1 MEMPFA
7 SYKLMRFFAICGG
20 LIGVIQSLAWLGL
33 SITAILGY
41 YCNIDFAGTTANYGT
56 ILQLTLYRLYF
67 QGECTPNAFPVIEFE
82 AIQELDLMTPSTV
95 NIWMWVVLSFSAVWL
110 FSSLT
115 LIINVKKSNLKY
127 ANVFLYIWV
136 LITFIVSMID
146 LVMFI
151 FFVLDYET
159 ILSHSFSQTLNF
171 APTTS
176 SVLLSAQVSAGI
188 MFSVALRGYL
198 LWVINMGICLFLFT
212 QTFKIYDYN
221 KLAASGV
228 TSNTYMNNA
237 FKNDE
242 GPQAAINNTPI
253 RGYETQATHPWYNYL
268 TTDIPRARPP
278 TMMRSSSATGLEESF
293 QKRMNTVDS
302 KVATPTDVVLRNI
315 NTVPNRNSHVNNLG
329 YVQTPAP
336 SFEAKPQL
344 RSGILRNSRYQ

>member
-1 MEMPFA
+1 
-7 SYKLMRFFAICGG
+7 
-20 LIGVIQSLAWLGL
+20 
-33 SITAILGY
+33 
-41 YCNIDFAGTTANYGT
+41 
-56 ILQLTLYRLYF
+56 
-67 QGECTPNAFPVIEFE
+67 
-82 AIQELDLMTPSTV
+82 
-95 NIWMWVVLSFSAVWL
+95 
-110 FSSLT
+110 
-115 LIINVKKSNLKY
+115 
-127 ANVFLYIWV
+127 
-136 LITFIVSMID
+136 MID

-171 APTTS
+171 APVSS

-253 RGYETQATHPWYNYL
+253 RGYETQLGDLFPYVNY
-268 TTDIPRARPP
+268 
-278 TMMRSSSATGLEESF
+278 
-293 QKRMNTVDS
+293 
-302 KVATPTDVVLRNI
+302 NI
-315 NTVPNRNSHVNNLG
+315 NFIVN
-329 YVQTPAP
+329 
-336 SFEAKPQL
+336 F
-344 RSGILRNSRYQ
+344 